1 MAVVIVAHLME
12 MLVLLL
18 NLQQIQMV
26 DLVVV
31 EQMVLVLLV
40 MVVVVDHMVFLVVLV
55 DHTLMV
61 EVAAVALAELVPTG
75 QATAVEQVV
84 LESNCHLHS
93 VIQDKHHQ
101 IQLTHNLI

>member
-1 MAVVIVAHLME
+1 M
-12 MLVLLL
+12 
-18 NLQQIQMV
+18 
-26 DLVVV
+26 
-31 EQMVLVLLV
+31 
-40 MVVVVDHMVFLVVLV
+40 DHMVFLVVLV

-75 QATAVEQVV
+75 GGQVAVEQVAM
-84 LESNCHLHS
+84 ESNCHLHS